1 MPGDM
6 GLREFMQI
14 YLPIAE
20 VSVNAFLL
28 LGLGGMVGVLS
39 GMFGVGGGFLMT
51 PLLFF
56 IGIPPAVA
64 VATEANQ
71 IVASSFSGVL
81 AHLRRKTV
89 DLRMGTVLLV
99 GGLIGAAFGVVVF
112 NHLKSLGQVDLL
124 VRLCYVV
131 FLGVI
136 GAMMFVE
143 SLRALRRARRGGAT
157 AQRRKHTLIHR
168 LPLKMRFR
176 ISGLY
181 ISVIP
186 PVLVGVA
193 VGILAAIMGVGGGFI
208 MVPAMIYLL
217 GMPTKVVVGTSLF
230 QIIFVTAFTTL
241 LHATTNFTVDI
252 ALAVLLL
259 VGGVIGAQIGTTIG
273 TRMRAEQLRILLAI
287 LVLVVCGKLALDL
300 LLQPGELYSLGP
312 GGGH

>member
-1 MPGDM
+1 
-6 GLREFMQI
+6 MQI

-28 LGLGGMVGVLS
+28 LGLGGLVGILS

-81 AHLRRKTV
+81 AHLRKKTV
-89 DLRMGTVLLV
+89 DLKMGTVLLL
-99 GGLIGAAFGVVVF
+99 GGLVGAAIGVQVF
-112 NHLKSLGQVDLL
+112 KILKSMGQVELL
-124 VRLCYVV
+124 VTLCYVV
-131 FLGVI
+131 FLGMI
-136 GAMMFVE
+136 GSLMFAE
-143 SLRALRRARRGGAT
+143 SLRAIRRARSASKTGGGRPAP
-157 AQRRKHTLIHR
+157 RRQHNWIHG
-168 LPLKMRFR
+168 LPMKVKFR
-176 ISGLY
+176 TSGLY

-186 PVLVGVA
+186 PLLVGALVGV
-193 VGILAAIMGVGGGFI
+193 LAAIMGVGGGFI

-241 LHATTNFTVDI
+241 MHATTNYTVDM

-259 VGGVIGAQIGTTIG
+259 IGGVIGAQIGTRIG
-273 TRMRAEQLRILLAI
+273 VKMKAEQLRILLAL
-287 LVLVVCGKLALDL
+287 LVLAVCGKLALDL
-300 LLQPGELYSLGP
+300 LLQPSELYSIGK
-312 GGGH
+312 GGH

>member
-1 MPGDM
+1 
-6 GLREFMQI
+6 MQI

-28 LGLGGMVGVLS
+28 LGLGGIVGVLS

-81 AHLRRKTV
+81 AHLKRKTV
-89 DLRMGTVLLV
+89 DLRMGTVLLI
-99 GGLIGAAFGVVVF
+99 GGLIGAAVGVQIF
-112 NHLKSLGQVDLL
+112 AALTAIGQVDLL
-124 VRLCYVV
+124 VKLCYVV
-131 FLGVI
+131 FLGII
-136 GAMMFVE
+136 GGLMFFE
-143 SLRALRRARRGGAT
+143 SLRAIRRARGASGAATLPRRHRGWVHA
-157 AQRRKHTLIHR
+157 

-176 ISGLY
+176 TSGLY

-186 PVLVGVA
+186 PLVVGVF
-193 VGILAAIMGVGGGFI
+193 VGVLAAIMGVGGGFI

-230 QIIFVTAFTTL
+230 QIIFVTGFATL
-241 LHATTNFTVDI
+241 MHATTTYTVDMV
-252 ALAVLLL
+252 LAVLLL
-259 VGGVIGAQIGTTIG
+259 VGGVVGAQIGAAIG
-273 TRMRAEQLRILLAI
+273 VKLKAEQLRILLSI
-287 LVLVVCGKLALDL
+287 MVLMVCGKLALDL
-300 LLQPGELYSLGP
+300 LLTPDELYVIVFDGA
-312 GGGH
+312 GH

>member
-1 MPGDM
+1 
-6 GLREFMQI
+6 MQI

-28 LGLGGMVGVLS
+28 LGLGGIVGVLS

-89 DLRMGTVLLV
+89 DLRMGTVLLA
-99 GGLIGAAFGVVVF
+99 GGLAGAAVGVQVF
-112 NHLKSLGQVDLL
+112 AMLRELGQVELL
-124 VRLCYVV
+124 VSLCYVV

-136 GAMMFVE
+136 GSLMFVE
-143 SLRALRRARRGGAT
+143 SLNAITRARRAPGA
-157 AQRRKHTLIHR
+157 APKRRQHNWVHR
-168 LPLKMRFR
+168 LPFKMKFR
-176 ISGLY
+176 TSGLY

-186 PVLVGVA
+186 PLVVGALVGV
-193 VGILAAIMGVGGGFI
+193 LAAIMGVGGGFI

-241 LHATTNFTVDI
+241 MHATTNYTVDM

-259 VGGVIGAQIGTTIG
+259 VGGVVGAQIGTRIG
-273 TRMRAEQLRILLAI
+273 VRLKAEQLRILLALI
-287 LVLVVCGKLALDL
+287 VLAVCGKLALDL
-300 LLQPGELYSLGP
+300 LLEPRELYTLGTA
-312 GGGH
+312 GAH

>member
-1 MPGDM
+1 MT
-6 GLREFMQI
+6 I

-20 VSVNAFLL
+20 VSVNALLL
-28 LGLGGMVGVLS
+28 LGLGGIVGVLS
-39 GMFGVGGGFLMT
+39 GLFGVGGGFLMT

-89 DLRMGTVLLV
+89 DLRMGTVLLI
-99 GGLIGAAFGVVVF
+99 GGLIGAALGVQVF
-112 NHLKSLGQVDLL
+112 NLLRAAGQVDLL

-131 FLGVI
+131 FLGAV
-136 GAMMFVE
+136 GGLMFVE
-143 SLRALRRARRGGAT
+143 SLNALRRARRAGPPAPR
-157 AQRRKHTLIHR
+157 RRKRGLVDTL
-168 LPLKMRFR
+168 PFKMRFR
-176 ISGLY
+176 TSGLY

-186 PVLVGVA
+186 PVLVGVS
-193 VGILAAIMGVGGGFI
+193 VGVLAAIMGVGGGFI

-230 QIIFVTAFTTL
+230 QIIFVTGFTTM
-241 LHATTNFTVDI
+241 LHAVTNQTVDVV
-252 ALAVLLL
+252 LAVLLL
-259 VGGVIGAQIGTTIG
+259 IGGVIGAQIGTRLG
-273 TRMRAEQLRILLAI
+273 TYLKAEQLRILLAL
-287 LVLVVCGKLALDL
+287 LVLAVCAKLAWDL
-300 LLQPGELYSLGP
+300 LATPSELYSLA

>member
-1 MPGDM
+1 
-6 GLREFMQI
+6 LQI

-28 LGLGGMVGVLS
+28 LGLGGLVGVLS

-81 AHLRRKTV
+81 AHLRRRTV
-89 DLRMGTVLLV
+89 DLRMGVVLLI
-99 GGLIGAAFGVVVF
+99 GGLAGAALGVQVF
-112 NHLKSLGQVDLL
+112 AVLREQGQVDLL

-136 GAMMFVE
+136 GALMFVE
-143 SLRALRRARRGGAT
+143 SLGAIRRSRAKGPAPRTVRRQRGWVHA
-157 AQRRKHTLIHR
+157 
-168 LPLKMRFR
+168 LPLKVKFR
-176 ISGLY
+176 TSGLY

-186 PVLVGVA
+186 PLGVGFAVGV
-193 VGILAAIMGVGGGFI
+193 LAAIMGVGGGFI

-230 QIIFVTAFTTL
+230 QIIFVTGFATL
-241 LHATTNFTVDI
+241 LHATTNYTVDMV
-252 ALAVLLL
+252 LAVLLL
-259 VGGVIGAQIGTTIG
+259 VGGVIGAQVGTRIG
-273 TRMRAEQLRILLAI
+273 TRMKAEQLRILLA
-287 LVLVVCGKLALDL
+287 LMVLAVCAVLALEL
-300 LLQPGELYSLGP
+300 IIEPAELYSVGSE
-312 GGGH
+312 GGH